1 MVRDRAVGR
10 PLLLAVPAGDGRP
23 VAACLSVCSFRALK
37 IRDSQMG
44 QRNRPRVPLRGS
56 FSSANIRKCS
66 GSDASVGL
74 PGNRYAGSL
83 LFLLFIFSC
92 FLLFA
97 GRFSSFRRFAL
108 SLCGFYTYLSLFLF
122 CFLCVDPNDFP
133 GKFDQLCT
141 FDRRGMCR
149 LFSLG
154 GNSFHFSVR

>member
-23 VAACLSVCSFRALK
+23 VAGCLSVCSFRALK

-83 LFLLFIFSC
+83 PFLLFFFLASC
-92 FLLFA
+92 FLRGDSLRFGSLRCPFA
-97 GRFSSFRRFAL
+97 VSIL
-108 SLCGFYTYLSLFLF
+108 ICP
-122 CFLCVDPNDFP
+122 CFLCVCVCEPQRLS
-133 GKFDQLCT
+133 GK
-141 FDRRGMCR
+141 
-149 LFSLG
+149 
-154 GNSFHFSVR
+154 V